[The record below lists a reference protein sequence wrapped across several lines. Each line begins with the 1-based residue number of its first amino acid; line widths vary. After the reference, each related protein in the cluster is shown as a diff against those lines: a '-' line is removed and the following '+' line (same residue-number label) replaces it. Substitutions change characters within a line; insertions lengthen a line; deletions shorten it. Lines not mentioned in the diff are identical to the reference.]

1 MAVDRIVESVN
12 NYLQRENHYGYG
24 ELFGAL
30 ILRTSF
36 RFSFGKGNGFKL
48 SKEKRAWGT
57 LQGSPN
63 GDAQSAETFR
73 AVGADATDR

>member
-1 MAVDRIVESVN
+1 MDRIVESVN

-24 ELFGAL
+24 ELFRAL

-36 RFSFGKGNGFKL
+36 LFSFGKGNGFKL
-48 SKEKRAWGT
+48 SKEKRARGT